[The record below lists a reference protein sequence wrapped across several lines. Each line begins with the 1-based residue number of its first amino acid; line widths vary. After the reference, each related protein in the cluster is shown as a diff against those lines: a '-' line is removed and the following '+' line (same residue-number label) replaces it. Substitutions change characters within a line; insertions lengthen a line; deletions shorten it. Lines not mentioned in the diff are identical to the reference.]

1 MPHSISSL
9 RTLGTSALVSALC
22 ASLAITSSADAQSNA
37 APSRADS
44 AGFDFSIR
52 NIMRGPELY
61 GRPPENVRWSAD
73 GKWIYFR
80 WVEAGKDWREEP
92 APFRVRAVPG
102 AKPERLTVAQGDSLD
117 ALAADGALSPDR
129 RTEVV
134 ESGGDL
140 WVVTFGSGAA
150 RRLTHTGERES
161 NAVFSSDGKRVYF
174 VRDDNAYAFDLAT
187 GLVTQLSNL
196 KTGTA
201 PEDTLSKQ
209 PQKVRMRETQRALF
223 QSVRDQI
230 AADSLAKHERETLDS
245 LHAPRPVYVG
255 KDRTIQGIYVSPSGR
270 GALVVL
276 RTPSKATPDPVPFWI
291 TQSGYTEPHRGRSNV
306 GDYQSRAEV
315 VWLSFADGRTTRP
328 KLFANDSL
336 ASYLAV
342 DGWNDAGTHALVFAF
357 RPDNK
362 QRILYS
368 LTTDGAL
375 HQIES
380 LTDTAWVGGP
390 CSTCA
395 GWIDGGT
402 RAWYVSE
409 ATGFAHLY
417 TAAANGGDTRQLTN
431 GRWEVR
437 NVDVSRDGRTF
448 YLITNDPSPFD
459 EHFFTLPVK
468 GGTLTQVTR
477 LPGRHAVVVSPD
489 GRTLA
494 DVHSYVDRP
503 PDLYVMP
510 NRPGATESQLTES
523 ASAEWLR
530 GPWIAPKI
538 VMIPASDG
546 AQVPAHIYRPEDMGA
561 KPNGA
566 AVIFVHGAG
575 YLHNVGDFWSE
586 YPREYMFNQF
596 LAAHGYV
603 VLDADYR
610 ASEGYGRDWRTAI
623 YRWMGGRDLQD
634 EVDVSKYITS
644 NFGIPAKRIGIYGG
658 SYGGFM
664 TLMALFT
671 APHYFGAGAAL
682 RSVTDWSHYNHGYT
696 SAILN
701 LPQTDTLAYRQSS
714 PIYFAD
720 GLRAPLL
727 MAHGMVDT
735 NVQFEDIVHLTE
747 RLIELGKTGWEL
759 APYPVED
766 HGFVRPSSWTD
777 EYTRIYALFDRTIG
791 HRAEAA
797 RP

>member
-1 MPHSISSL
+1 MSVPRNSY
-9 RTLGTSALVSALC
+9 LVSLALGATALTLPLTARAQTP
-22 ASLAITSSADAQSNA
+22 ASSVQST
-37 APSRADS
+37 P
-44 AGFDFSIR
+44 FDFSIR

-61 GRPPENVRWSAD
+61 GRPPETVRWSAD
-73 GKWIYFR
+73 GRWIYFE
-80 WVEAGKDWREEP
+80 WVEAGKDWRERP
-92 APFRVRAVPG
+92 ATYRVRAVPG
-102 AKPERLTVAQGDSLD
+102 AKPERLSVAEADSAGALTAQGSLSRD
-117 ALAADGALSPDR
+117 GRTAA
-129 RTEVV
+129 V
-134 ESGGDL
+134 ESNGDI
-140 WVVTFGSGAA
+140 WVVDNRTGRA
-150 RRLTHTGERES
+150 RRLTRTAATES
-161 NAVFSSDGKRVYF
+161 NPVLASDGRRVFF
-174 VRDDNAYAFDLAT
+174 VRDDNAYAFDLAN
-187 GLVTQLSNL
+187 GLVTQLTNL

-201 PEDTLSKQ
+201 PEDTLPKD
-209 PQKVRMRETQRALF
+209 PQKVRLRQQQRDLYAV
-223 QSVRDQI
+223 VRDQI
-230 AADSLAKHERETLDS
+230 AADSLARRERETIDS
-245 LHAPRPVYVG
+245 LHAPKAIYVG
-255 KDRTIQGIYVSPSGR
+255 KDRNIQSVNVSPDGR

-291 TQSGYTEPHRGRSNV
+291 TQSGYTEPRRGRSLV
-306 GDYQSRAEV
+306 GDAQSRGEV
-315 VWLSFADGRTTRP
+315 LYVSFTDGKTSRP
-328 KLFANDSL
+328 HLFANDSL
-336 ASYLAV
+336 ASYLAF
-342 DGWNDAGTHALVFAF
+342 DGWNDTGTHALFFAF

-362 QRILYS
+362 ELILYS

-375 HQIES
+375 HAVES
-380 LTDTAWVGGP
+380 LRDTAWVGGP

-395 GWIDGGT
+395 GWTRDG

-417 TAAANGGDTRQLTN
+417 TAAANGGDTRQLTS

-437 NVDVSRDGRTF
+437 NVDLSRDGRTF
-448 YLITNDPSPFD
+448 YLVTNQPSPF
-459 EHFFTLPVK
+459 EEQFYTLPVA
-468 GGTLTQVTR
+468 GGSLTQITR
-477 LPGRHAVVVSPD
+477 TSGRHAPVVSPD
-489 GRTLA
+489 GRALA
-494 DVHSYVDRP
+494 DVYSFVNRP
-503 PDLYVMP
+503 PDLFLMP
-510 NRPGATESQLTES
+510 MRPAAAESRLTQS

-546 AQVPAHIYRPEDMGA
+546 AQVPAHVYTPQEMGA
-561 KPNGA
+561 TPNGA

-575 YLHNVGDFWSE
+575 YLHNVGNFWSE

-634 EVDVSKYITS
+634 EVDVSKYITATYHVPPS
-644 NFGIPAKRIGIYGG
+644 RIGIYGG

-671 APHYFGAGAAL
+671 APDYFGAGAAL

-701 LPQTDTLAYRQSS
+701 LPQTDTLAYRRSS
-714 PIYFAD
+714 PIYFAQ

-777 EYTRIYALFDRTIG
+777 EYTRIYDLFDRTIG
-791 HRAEAA
+791 HPAAAA
-797 RP
+797 RQ